1 MEDDST
7 IVRSVL
13 VPISVGLFGLF
24 WTLILAPHIYRIWK
38 PSIVAYPWDEGTN
51 ATSTTTSKNREN
63 KSTVIF
69 AASYNPPHNGH
80 LRMLEYLSR
89 NYDRVIAVVG
99 FNPNKKYLVSP
110 EERANLLREML
121 QMQSKTANVQVEGAN
136 RLVCLFACSF
146 VVIRFSC

>member
-13 VPISVGLFGLF
+13 VPISAGLFGLF
-24 WTLILAPHIYRIWK
+24 WTLTLAPHIYRIWK

-51 ATSTTTSKNREN
+51 ATTTTTSKNREN
-63 KSTVIF
+63 KCTVIF
-69 AASYNPPHNGH
+69 AASYNPPHKGH
-80 LRMLEYLSR
+80 LRMLEYLSQ

-121 QMQSKTANVQVEGAN
+121 QMQSKTANVQVEGAI
-136 RLVCLFACSF
+136 RIVCARAC
-146 VVIRFSC
+146 V